1 MRSRDPEL
9 SDGAIRLRPPRED
22 DIPAITAACRDPEI
36 ARWTIV
42 PAPYTEE
49 DARAF
54 VGGTHRADGDPEIAL
69 LIVDADTDDLLGA
82 IGLRVDAPTGVGDV
96 GYWMRAEARGRGV
109 ATRAVR
115 LLASWAFAARG
126 LGRIEVLAATENTA
140 SRRVAERAGFT
151 LEGILRARLPGK
163 DGRLDAALYSLL
175 PSDLPGRPK
184 G

>member
-9 SDGAIRLRPPRED
+9 DDGAIRLRPPREE
-22 DIPAITAACRDPEI
+22 DIPAIIAACQDPEI
-36 ARWTIV
+36 ARWTMV
-42 PAPYTEE
+42 PAPYTDE

-54 VGGTHRADGDPEIAL
+54 VRGTHRPGGDPEIAL
-69 LIVDADTDDLLGA
+69 VIVDAATDDLLGA
-82 IGLRVDAPTGVGDV
+82 IGMRIDGAAGVGDV
-96 GYWMRAEARGRGV
+96 GYWVKRDARGRGV

-115 LLASWAFAARG
+115 LLATWGFAARG
-126 LGRIEVLAATENTA
+126 LARIELLAATENGA

-151 LEGILRARLPGK
+151 QEGILRARLPGS

-175 PSDLPGRPK
+175 PWDLPGRTE